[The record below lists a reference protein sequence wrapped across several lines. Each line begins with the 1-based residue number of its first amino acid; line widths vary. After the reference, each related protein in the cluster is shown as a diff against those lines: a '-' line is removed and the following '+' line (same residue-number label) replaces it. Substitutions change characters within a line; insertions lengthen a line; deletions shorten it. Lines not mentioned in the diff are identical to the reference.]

1 MNIMSNVGL
10 KRTFNVDTIVLKV
23 GLRALVGI
31 PRGRGAKTQL
41 SMGVVHTVQIAVSK
55 MTRKV
60 RKKILHTF
68 NFEFSTPFFFTNNN

>member
-1 MNIMSNVGL
+1 MSNVGK

-31 PRGRGAKTQL
+31 PRGRGVKTQL
-41 SMGVVHTVQIAVSK
+41 SMGVVPTVQIAVSK

-60 RKKILHTF
+60 RKEFFILLIS
-68 NFEFSTPFFFTNNN
+68 NFQPLLFTNNN